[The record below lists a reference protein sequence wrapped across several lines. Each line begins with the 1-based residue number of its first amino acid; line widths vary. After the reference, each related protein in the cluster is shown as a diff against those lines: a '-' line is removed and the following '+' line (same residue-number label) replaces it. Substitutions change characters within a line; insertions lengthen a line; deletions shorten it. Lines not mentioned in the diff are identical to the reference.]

1 MRYPD
6 LEIDLL
12 RAFVAVA
19 ETGGF
24 TAASEVV
31 GRSQSAVSQK
41 VLRLEEI
48 VEKRLFERTSRT
60 LTLTRDGE
68 QFLVTARRI
77 LELNDVAI
85 REMREPAS
93 VGNLRLGVADDFI
106 PRQLPSM
113 LSRFRRLYP
122 EVHLELMTG
131 LSCNL
136 LATYDTGSLDAV
148 IAKKDGAAQR
158 GRVIWRE
165 PLVWMASADYTPDF
179 SRPAPL
185 VMLPP
190 PCTYREVMVQ
200 ALDSVRRDWFAAC
213 TASSLMGIQAAVAG
227 GLGVTVLGHS
237 FVQQGLQILRAPEH
251 WPALPMTEI
260 VLVGE
265 DTAQADLVRPL
276 ISFLTGSLSS
286 AMAAAA

>member
-41 VLRLEEI
+41 ILRLEET
-48 VEKRLFERTSRT
+48 VGRRLFERTSRT
-60 LTLTRDGE
+60 LNLTRDGE
-68 QFLVTARRI
+68 QLLVAARRI
-77 LELNDVAI
+77 LELNDIAV
-85 REMREPAS
+85 RGMLEPAT
-93 VGNLRLGVADDFI
+93 VGSLRLGVSEDFV

-113 LSRFRRLYP
+113 LARFRRFYP
-122 EVHLELMTG
+122 GVHLELMTG
-131 LSCNL
+131 LSCSL
-136 LATYDTGSLDAV
+136 LAAYEDGALDAV

-158 GRVIWRE
+158 GRIIWRE
-165 PLVWMASADYTPDF
+165 PLVWMASADYKPDF
-179 SRPAPL
+179 SKPAPL
-185 VMLPP
+185 VLLQP
-190 PCTYREVMVQ
+190 PCTYREVMIQ
-200 ALDSVRRDWFAAC
+200 ALDSVRREWFAAC

-227 GLGVTVLGHS
+227 GLGVTVLGRS
-237 FVQQGLQILRAPEH
+237 FVQEGLQILRAPEH

-260 VLVGE
+260 VVIGE
-265 DTAQADLVRPL
+265 DTAQAELVQPL
-276 ISFLTGSLSS
+276 ISYLTGSLSG
-286 AMAAAA
+286 ATANAA